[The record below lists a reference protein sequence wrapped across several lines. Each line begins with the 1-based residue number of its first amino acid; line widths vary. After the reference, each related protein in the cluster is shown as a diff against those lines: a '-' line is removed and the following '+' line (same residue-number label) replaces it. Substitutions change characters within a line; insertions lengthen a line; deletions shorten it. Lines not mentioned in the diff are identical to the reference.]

1 MRLLPRVAPA
11 LVLAVAVLAPSP
23 ARAIHLGIDVGAGA
37 WLLEAP
43 LVDAHFR
50 VDQELFD
57 WLRIGVRPGVGV
69 NFASPDA
76 RFTVPL
82 DGSVKIKLFV
92 LYLEVFAGI
101 LWIPSHAN
109 PVRTHIGGGVGFRL
123 WKLEFG
129 FEAAYLQPSIAIMG
143 RVGFTFYGP
152 DKKEE
157 KPQEAR

>member
-1 MRLLPRVAPA
+1 MRFLPPA

-23 ARAIHLGIDVGAGA
+23 ARAIHLGVDVGGGA

-43 LVDAHFR
+43 LVDVHFR
-50 VDQELFD
+50 LDQELFD

-82 DGSVKIKLFV
+82 AGSVKLKFLVFF
-92 LYLEVFAGI
+92 LEIFAGI

-109 PVRTHIGGGVGFRL
+109 PIRTNLGGGLGLRL
-123 WKLEFG
+123 WKLELG
-129 FEAAYLQPSIAIMG
+129 IELAYLQPSISVGG
-143 RVGFTFYGP
+143 RIGFTFYGP

-157 KPQEAR
+157 KPEEAR